1 MSNEVPF
8 SGEVW
13 FIHNASPTINLIVE
27 DFSHYQSP
35 LVDHN
40 NEPLGK
46 PKNKIGFDLTVKT
59 SGGSDDR

>member
-8 SGEVW
+8 SGEIW
-13 FIHNASPTINLIVE
+13 FTHNTAPTINLIVE

-40 NEPLGK
+40 EEPLGK
-46 PKNKIGFDLTVKT
+46 LKNKIGFDLTVKAQ
-59 SGGSDDR
+59 GKSDDR